1 MSLVSL
7 RHPDFDRY
15 PKFREALA
23 AAQSAEVAAGDAVY
37 IPPLWWHHVESLEP
51 FNVLVNYWWHDLAG
65 DGAGADSAFDAL
77 VYGILSIRA
86 LPPATR
92 RAWSALFEHYVFGA
106 GTGVVEHI
114 PQQRHGM
121 LGELSPEQQAALRA
135 HLMRRLGR

>member
-1 MSLVSL
+1 M
-7 RHPDFDRY
+7 
-15 PKFREALA
+15 
-23 AAQSAEVAAGDAVY
+23 
-37 IPPLWWHHVESLEP
+37 
-51 FNVLVNYWWHDLAG
+51 LVNYWWHDLAG